1 MLKYSK
7 QRAMVLDYLLNTTA
21 HPTAETVFAAL
32 KKKEPALSLAT
43 VYRNLNLLAD
53 MGVILRIG
61 EGASDRFDADISPH
75 DHFVCEKCGS
85 MLDMPG
91 KSLIVKEDYRK
102 INTDFQ
108 IKNHSVYF
116 YGVCGKCLKKN
127 KKNL

>member
-7 QRAMVLDYLLNTTA
+7 QRAMVLDYLSNTTA
-21 HPTAETVFAAL
+21 HPTAETVFADL

-53 MGVILRIG
+53 MGVILRIS
-61 EGASDRFDADISPH
+61 EGVSDRFDADTSPH
-75 DHFVCEKCGS
+75 DHFVCIKCGS

-91 KSLIVKEDYRK
+91 KSLIQKEDYGR
-102 INTDFQ
+102 IDTTFQ

-116 YGVCGKCLKKN
+116 YGVCGKCRK
-127 KKNL
+127 

>member
-1 MLKYSK
+1 MKYSK

-21 HPTAETVFAAL
+21 RPTAEKVFAAL

-91 KSLIVKEDYRK
+91 KSLIGKEDYCK

-108 IKNHSVYF
+108 IKSHSVYF

-127 KKNL
+127 NKNL